1 MKSNHQ
7 LFDFEPREY
16 ALLQWYVPV
25 GATIFSIICSK
36 LVVVTA
42 FAEKVSFLK
51 RYTLFARVHKVLE
64 TLIQIYFA
72 SRIMSSVSTV
82 RTLNGMCQFFV
93 MSETNYWIYVTYV
106 FDVTQLLL
114 NLPFTKSFTI
124 QEMLALIRQV
134 MRAWIMIFQRV
145 GYNWVIV
152 LRNLLSSIMFN
163 ICFLLD
169 VNDKLKSSVENLSDV
184 SLLLL
189 YFVRVSAVFSMIM
202 GSEYCSGRLPSC
214 IADINFATMT
224 LYNLIKSKYKPSL
237 DVKTTENEE
246 QNTESKKIN

>member
-1 MKSNHQ
+1 
-7 LFDFEPREY
+7 
-16 ALLQWYVPV
+16 
-25 GATIFSIICSK
+25 
-36 LVVVTA
+36 
-42 FAEKVSFLK
+42 
-51 RYTLFARVHKVLE
+51 
-64 TLIQIYFA
+64 
-72 SRIMSSVSTV
+72 
-82 RTLNGMCQFFV
+82 
-93 MSETNYWIYVTYV
+93 V
-106 FDVTQLLL
+106 FGVTQLLL
-114 NLPFTKSFTI
+114 NLPFTKSFTR
-124 QEMLALIRQV
+124 QDMLALIRQV
-134 MRAWIMIFQRV
+134 IRAWVMIFQRV

-163 ICFLLD
+163 ICSLLD

-214 IADINFATMT
+214 IADTNFATMT

-237 DVKTTENEE
+237 DVKTTENEQKE